1 MNEYINAHPLPSS
14 LSHWHCL
21 QVTLV
26 LLMTPIIPHWC
37 EHVWRNLLG
46 REGSVVEQL
55 FPVVESSD
63 HTYDM
68 MSSYLTKTVKRFR
81 EIVTK
86 KYVTFSLSLSLS
98 LSLSVCVCVCVCVSL
113 SLCVSLCVSVCV
125 CVSLSL
131 SVSLILPHNNR
142 TSRLYDLNC
151 SSLSCGLYL
160 ARAN

>member
-98 LSLSVCVCVCVCVSL
+98 LCVCVCVSLSVCVCVCVCL
-113 SLCVSLCVSVCV
+113 
-125 CVSLSL
+125 SLSL
-131 SVSLILPHNNR
+131 SVSLILPK
-142 TSRLYDLNC
+142 TIDLRE
-151 SSLSCGLYL
+151 SII
-160 ARAN
+160 